1 MGLCIK
7 KQNKLIQLHQSIMF
21 PLSKFGYLWQQANCG
36 SRVFHASF
44 SPVTFF
50 LRGGSWGVPRPDE
63 KYNLSSRLWVY
74 PGGLFP
80 IGSARSTSKGRCL
93 GDILTSAQATSTS
106 SLQHA
111 GESAPRSQSLSPTSL
126 RPQKQ
131 WNSPTVLEKRG
142 CLKQASS
149 SILKSYWT
157 SRLVQHQQY
166 CRYCTELSR
175 WRARQ
180 AERLRHTN
188 PSMSQPWWNLG
199 NDQKVAN
206 TCSRNDSMVAGLILR
221 ERVRSSDVWRHCLE

>member
-1 MGLCIK
+1 MAAGYSMHPSP
-7 KQNKLIQLHQSIMF
+7 QLHFSSGGDPEAF
-21 PLSKFGYLWQQANCG
+21 PDQTRNIISPAGYG
-36 SRVFHASF
+36 S
-44 SPVTFF
+44 T
-50 LRGGSWGVPRPDE
+50 L
-63 KYNLSSRLWVY
+63 
-74 PGGLFP
+74 GGLFP

-175 WRARQ
+175 
-180 AERLRHTN
+180 
-188 PSMSQPWWNLG
+188 
-199 NDQKVAN
+199 
-206 TCSRNDSMVAGLILR
+206 
-221 ERVRSSDVWRHCLE
+221 